1 MVKNILIAIG
11 SPKSKKSNSESIGNY
26 IMDKLNKKE
35 AHCSMIYLRKEG
47 QQVECVDV
55 SDTIVLVLPIYQN
68 SVPGLVV
75 KFFETL
81 YENREKLKAKQKKL
95 FVITN
100 SGFPEV
106 EANKAAIKTC
116 ELFAKEMGFE
126 WMGGISLSPGTLID
140 GNELEKS
147 AKTYK
152 KFMTSLNMLIN
163 SFINDESVP
172 KEVYKLMSKS
182 FMNPFFYRI
191 CGRII
196 QIPVKNKIGK
206 DKFFAKPLDYG
217 YQTK

>member
-1 MVKNILIAIG
+1 MGKNVLIVVG
-11 SPKSKKSNSESIGNY
+11 SPKSKKGSSESIGDY
-26 IMDKLNKKE
+26 VMDKLSKKGE
-35 AHCSMIYLRKEG
+35 HCSMIYLRKEE

-55 SDTIVLVLPIYQN
+55 SDTIVLLLPIYEN

-81 YENREKLKAKQKKL
+81 YENRERLKSKPKKL

-126 WMGGISLSPGTLID
+126 WMGGIGVAPGTLID
-140 GNELEKS
+140 GKELEKT
-147 AKTYK
+147 KKVYK
-152 KFMTSLNMLIN
+152 KFMTSLNIII
-163 SFINDESVP
+163 SAIINDESIP
-172 KEVYKLMSKS
+172 EEVYKLMSKS
-182 FMNPFFYRI
+182 FMVPFFYRV

-196 QIPVKNKIGK
+196 QIPIINKLGK
-206 DKFFAKPLDYG
+206 DKFLSKPLG
-217 YQTK
+217 L